1 MIVATF
7 NHVKRSREAR
17 SLTRN
22 DLATLANISSE
33 YLQAVE
39 EDGGDLSVAVALR
52 LAQALNVTVE
62 ELFAVEGSLSAT
74 TASATQAPPEE
85 DVALIAPS
93 SEKKTPRKKDV
104 SRTHEKVSV
113 KNAGKKDAENCA
125 PPHDVS
131 EPAAKVQPY
140 VPRLSVADPFVP
152 EGDPF
157 FALEEEKER
166 AQSRVGA
173 PRKSQTISSYYS
185 KTASDEGVAS
195 SPLELQD
202 PTEDRPIR
210 FFDLF
215 CGVGGFRY
223 AAERVIKKM
232 GRLCSCALS
241 CDVDPFAQK
250 SYEANFG
257 DKPFGDIGLLPSED
271 IPDFDLLF
279 AGFPCQSFS
288 IIGLRKGFADETK
301 GSLFFQIAR
310 ILHDKRP
317 RAFVLENVRQL
328 TTHDGGRTF
337 EVILRILQDELGYYV
352 DWRVLNALDCGLP
365 QKRERVV
372 IVGSTT
378 PFEIEWPKKTRDGKE
393 LKDILEPDEKIPH
406 RFYASPEIVASRKRL
421 HQSKYF
427 PAVWHENKS
436 GIVSSY
442 PYSCALRAGASHNY
456 LLVNG
461 ERRLTPLELLRLQ
474 GFPDDFKVVT
484 SYSQLRKQMGNAAP
498 VNLVEKALERFLPL
512 VFQAKKE
519 R

>member
-1 MIVATF
+1 MATF
-7 NHVKRSREAR
+7 NHVKRCREAR
-17 SLTRN
+17 SLTRD

-33 YLQAVE
+33 FLQAVE
-39 EDGGDLSVAVALR
+39 EDGGELSVGVALR
-52 LAQALNVTVE
+52 LAQALGVTVE
-62 ELFAVEGSLSAT
+62 ELFAVAGSLPSPT
-74 TASATQAPPEE
+74 SPETQAP
-85 DVALIAPS
+85 LSAPS
-93 SEKKTPRKKDV
+93 SEKKTTRKKGA
-104 SRTHEKVSV
+104 SRTHSKTSI
-113 KNAGKKDAENCA
+113 KNAGQQDAEVAA
-125 PPHDVS
+125 PSSDSS
-131 EPAAKVQPY
+131 EPAIQAPPY
-140 VPRLSVADPFVP
+140 VPRLSVADPFLP

-157 FALEEEKER
+157 FSLEEEKER
-166 AQSRVGA
+166 AQLRVGA

-185 KTASDEGVAS
+185 KTATVEGLAS
-195 SPLELQD
+195 SPLGLHD

-232 GRLCSCALS
+232 GRQGRCSLS
-241 CDVDPFAQK
+241 CDVDPFAQR
-250 SYEANFG
+250 SYAANFG
-257 DKPFGDIGLLPSED
+257 DKPFGDIKFLPSAD

-279 AGFPCQSFS
+279 AGFPCQTFS

-337 EVILRILQDELGYYV
+337 EVILRVLQDELGYYV

-372 IVGSTT
+372 IVGSTA
-378 PFEIEWPKKTRDGKE
+378 PFEMEWPKKTRDGKE
-393 LKDILEPDEKIPH
+393 LKDILEPEEKIPR

-461 ERRLTPLELLRLQ
+461 ERRFTPLELLRLQ

-519 R
+519 N